1 MKDTPKSSLEIEDK
15 LFPSKITLQIKGKLL
30 FLEDP
35 CVMGILNITP
45 DSFYAKSRISQ
56 NESQALER
64 AEKMIQEGAEILDIG
79 GYSSRPGA
87 VNIHTE
93 EEIQRVVPYV
103 NAIKQR
109 FPDTLLSIDTFRHEV
124 AKAATEVGADIIND
138 ISGGELDPKMI
149 PTVGK
154 LKIPYICMH
163 MRGNPETMQA
173 KTEYNNIEKEVL
185 LFFIEK
191 ISQCQEAGIHDIII
205 DPGFG
210 FAKTI
215 EQNYR
220 ILKNLSYFKSIKSP
234 ILAGVSRKSM
244 IYKTLD
250 ITPEEALNGT
260 TALNMA
266 ALINGAKILR
276 VHDVKEAKETIR
288 LYKNIYP

>member
-1 MKDTPKSSLEIEDK
+1 MKDIPKSSLEIEDK

-30 FLEDP
+30 ILEDP
-35 CVMGILNITP
+35 CVMGILNMTP
-45 DSFYAKSRISQ
+45 DSFYADSRIGQSEPQ
-56 NESQALER
+56 ISAQ
-64 AEKMIQEGAEILDIG
+64 AEKMILDGAAILDIG

-87 VNIHTE
+87 VNISTE
-93 EEIQRVVPYV
+93 EEIQRVIPSISI
-103 NAIKQR
+103 IKKR
-109 FPDTLLSIDTFRHEV
+109 FPDILISVDTFRHEV
-124 AKAATEVGADIIND
+124 AKAAVESGADIIND
-138 ISGGELDPKMI
+138 ISGGELDPNMI

-163 MRGNPETMQA
+163 MRGNPETMQS

-185 LFFIEK
+185 LFFSEK
-191 ISQCQEAGIHDIII
+191 INQCREAGIHDIII

-244 IYKTLD
+244 IYKTLE
-250 ITPEEALNGT
+250 IAPEEALNGT